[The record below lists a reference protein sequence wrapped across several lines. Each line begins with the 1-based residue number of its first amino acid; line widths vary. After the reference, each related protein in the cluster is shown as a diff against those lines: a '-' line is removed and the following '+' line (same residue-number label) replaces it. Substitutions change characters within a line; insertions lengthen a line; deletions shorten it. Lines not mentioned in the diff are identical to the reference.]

1 MFINLII
8 MDKPIKY
15 KRIEKL
21 LNYNDEIIQ
30 DYLDELIKDG
40 FEIIYYNE
48 KEILDGNGI
57 KLKITIIVCKKQ
69 SNII

>member
-1 MFINLII
+1 

-21 LNYNDEIIQ
+21 LIYNDEIIQ

-48 KEILDGNGI
+48 KEILDGNDI